1 MVISATDSAAQ
12 RFDTV
17 FPGFFITAF
26 EGSAADIDKNGR
38 VSIWEAF
45 SAATASVRR
54 YYQRQGQLATERG
67 LLDDNGDGIGHES
80 AGSSDDGA
88 TASTTYLDVPTPGAP
103 PTDEVLVQLL
113 QRRAALETE
122 AEELKIR
129 RQFLSAADYQKEF
142 ERIMLALARVQREIR
157 ERRGSI

>member
-1 MVISATDSAAQ
+1 MPA
-12 RFDTV
+12 
-17 FPGFFITAF
+17 
-26 EGSAADIDKNGR
+26 
-38 VSIWEAF
+38 
-45 SAATASVRR
+45 
-54 YYQRQGQLATERG
+54 
-67 LLDDNGDGIGHES
+67 
-80 AGSSDDGA
+80 
-88 TASTTYLDVPTPGAP
+88 PGAP

-129 RQFLSAADYQKEF
+129 RQFLSPADYQKEF